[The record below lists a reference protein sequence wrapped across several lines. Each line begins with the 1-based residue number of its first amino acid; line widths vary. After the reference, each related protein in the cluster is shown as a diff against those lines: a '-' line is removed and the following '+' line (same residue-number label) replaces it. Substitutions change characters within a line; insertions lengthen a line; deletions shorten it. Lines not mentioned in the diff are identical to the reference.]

1 MINFP
6 RFFFFFF
13 FLIICKYIKTKQKN
27 KKGNLPYKLPPE
39 REGDYHEKNWQE
51 EVSTNLAVSCVAVL
65 HFRWTHLKPQDSKWE
80 AKLQMLLIMVLRD
93 QLGVRSGKDGA
104 IHWLWVAIPPSP
116 TPPPPPKFFIFFK
129 IVGTI
134 EVYLEFEPIETKLW
148 PPYSF
153 FDPLNPKNS
162 PNNNHKN

>member
-6 RFFFFFF
+6 RFFFFFFF

-104 IHWLWVAIPPSP
+104 IHWLWEAIPPSP
-116 TPPPPPKFFIFFK
+116 TPHPQIFYFFQNSRYNWGLFRIWAYRNKTLAPLQFLQPSKPKK
-129 IVGTI
+129 
-134 EVYLEFEPIETKLW
+134 
-148 PPYSF
+148 
-153 FDPLNPKNS
+153 
-162 PNNNHKN
+162 